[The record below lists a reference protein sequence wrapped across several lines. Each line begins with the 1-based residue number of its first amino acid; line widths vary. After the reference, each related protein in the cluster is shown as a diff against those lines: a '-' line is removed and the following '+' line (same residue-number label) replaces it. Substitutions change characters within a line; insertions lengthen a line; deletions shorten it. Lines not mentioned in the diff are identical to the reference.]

1 MKAYLIS
8 VVLISAIVSL
18 ASHFLGGTEAA
29 RYGRLGLSVVLL
41 WAVISPLSELCRA
54 FPEIPDF
61 SVPPVEEGADA
72 PLYAARAE
80 AAFCDGI
87 AAAIAE
93 KFSLQKAQITV
104 ISENIDLMTM
114 RAAHVRVL
122 LKKEAVFADSF
133 AIAAFVE
140 SEGLGECEVEIE
152 IGST

>member
-8 VVLISAIVSL
+8 VVLISVIVSL
-18 ASHFLGGTEAA
+18 ASHFLGGTEVA

-41 WAVISPLSELCRA
+41 WAVISPLSELCRTL
-54 FPEIPDF
+54 PEIPDF
-61 SVPPVEEGADA
+61 SLPSVEEGEDA

-93 KFSLQKAQITV
+93 KFSLQKVQISV
-104 ISENIDLMTM
+104 IAEGFDVSRM
-114 RAAHVRVL
+114 RAARVRVL
-122 LKKEAVFADSF
+122 LKKEAILADSF
-133 AIAAFVE
+133 AIATFVE
-140 SEGLGECEVEIE
+140 GEGFGECEVEIE